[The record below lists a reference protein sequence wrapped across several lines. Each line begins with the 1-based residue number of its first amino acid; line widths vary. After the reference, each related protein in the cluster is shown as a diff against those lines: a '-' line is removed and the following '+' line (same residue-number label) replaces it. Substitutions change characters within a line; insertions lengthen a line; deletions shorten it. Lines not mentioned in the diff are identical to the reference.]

1 MIQEDEV
8 LIVTPLE
15 IESVVWEGELVPS
28 AATRGAG
35 PAQRPVAAIGK
46 HEVWPAA
53 QALEAETG
61 KKWTPPLGGADFWL
75 VQWACTLREPGGSPT
90 IAEATQTLYLRPHN
104 PAAGERA
111 AGGGYAAYAYSLFP
125 DRLTV
130 EDQAEFSASLTPEL
144 KFSPVEVEAGGLG
157 AKIQYRKVF
166 PVIQAYDVGTPTPY
180 WVFKRHAAHPLAG
193 SQFVYAVVAAQAGA
207 GGVRG
212 SVELVVT
219 VESRFGPL
227 RLGLPQEAM
236 AHVGFVIP

>member
-1 MIQEDEV
+1 V
-8 LIVTPLE
+8 LIITPLE

-46 HEVWPAA
+46 HEVWSAA

-61 KKWTPPLGGADFWL
+61 KKWTLPLGGAEFWL
-75 VQWACTLREPGGSPT
+75 VRLACTLREPGGSPT
-90 IAEATQTLYLRPHN
+90 IAEVTQTLYLRPRN

-111 AGGGYAAYAYSLFP
+111 AGGGYTAYAYSLFP
-125 DRLTV
+125 ERLTV
-130 EDQAEFSASLTPEL
+130 EDQAEFNASLTPEL
-144 KFSPVEVEAGGLG
+144 KFTTVEVKPGGLG
-157 AKIQYRKVF
+157 AKIQYRKAF

-180 WVFKRHAAHPLAG
+180 WVFRPYAAHPLAG
-193 SQFVYAVVAAQAGA
+193 SQFVYAVVAAQAGT

-219 VESRFGPL
+219 VETRFGPL
-227 RLGLPQEAM
+227 RLGLPEEAR

>member
-1 MIQEDEV
+1 M

-28 AATRGAG
+28 VATRGVG

-46 HEVWPAA
+46 HEVYPVA
-53 QALEAETG
+53 QALEVETG

-75 VQWACTLREPGGSPT
+75 VRWACTLREPGGRPT
-90 IAEATQTLYLRPHN
+90 IAEATQTLYLRPRN

-111 AGGGYAAYAYSLFP
+111 AGGGYAVYAHSLFP
-125 DRLTV
+125 ERLTV
-130 EDQAEFSASLTPEL
+130 EDQAEFNASLTPEL
-144 KFSPVEVEAGGLG
+144 KFASAEVKPGGLG

-180 WVFKRHAAHPLAG
+180 WVFKPHAAHPLAG
-193 SQFVYAVVAAQAGA
+193 SQFVYAVVAAQAGT

-219 VESRFGPL
+219 VETRFGPL
-227 RLGLPQEAM
+227 RLGLPEEAR